1 MPVQKYEDLS
11 DQSFGTKSYH
21 TRLFSRCDSSIA
33 RGKVLCWISFSLIH
47 KKESPSE
54 SNTIRS
60 RRLVKEDISYI
71 KAFDRCHL
79 KSITKKFTLLKCVTN
94 PRFP

>member
-1 MPVQKYEDLS
+1 MK
-11 DQSFGTKSYH
+11 TKVIKALVLKAI
-21 TRLFSRCDSSIA
+21 TRDCFRDIV
-33 RGKVLCWISFSLIH
+33 RGKVLCWISFSLIY

-60 RRLVKEDISYI
+60 RRLVKEDITYI

-79 KSITKKFTLLKCVTN
+79 KSITKTFTLLKCVTN
-94 PRFP
+94 PLFP